1 MDILI
6 QADKHELILKMNS
19 YELVLKDVASY
30 PLFGMT
36 NENNKNIWY
45 DSWSPG
51 GIYEYEA

>member
-36 NENNKNIWY
+36 NENNKNI
-45 DSWSPG
+45 
-51 GIYEYEA
+51 

>member
-1 MDILI
+1 
-6 QADKHELILKMNS
+6 MNS